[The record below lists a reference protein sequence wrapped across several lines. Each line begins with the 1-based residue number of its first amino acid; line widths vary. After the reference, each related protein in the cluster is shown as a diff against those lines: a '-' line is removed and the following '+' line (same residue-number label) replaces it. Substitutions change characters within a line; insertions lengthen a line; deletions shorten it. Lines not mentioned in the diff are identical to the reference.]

1 MWEISFLGINT
12 RQTQGWVQLYV
23 FPAFPKFLKS
33 NIWREREREV
43 TVYSLNWWC
52 DDMEVDCY
60 ISCLLSPGS
69 IDDMI
74 IWWQWDNVTLHCN
87 VTLHYSLPCYIY
99 FLSPLSWISC
109 ANWQFARCPQQRTVP
124 TSSHVLPWPLSFLLF
139 IVTIIIYHLYYY
151 RNHYHHM
158 LPWKLLSYWLSGCM
172 ISMVMISLNMF
183 LIPMDG

>member
-1 MWEISFLGINT
+1 MFSPHLQNFWIQTFEEKRRWENLP
-12 RQTQGWVQLYV
+12 L
-23 FPAFPKFLKS
+23 
-33 NIWREREREV
+33 REAPV
-43 TVYSLNWWC
+43 KVYSLNWWY
-52 DDMEVDCY
+52 DDMRVDDMVVDCY

-124 TSSHVLPWPLSFLLF
+124 TSSHVLPWPLSISFSLF
-139 IVTIIIYHLYYY
+139 IIIIIVFITKVFIVIIIITYCPVHYYHPGWVAASC
-151 RNHYHHM
+151 
-158 LPWKLLSYWLSGCM
+158 PWW
-172 ISMVMISLNMF
+172 
-183 LIPMDG
+183 